1 MAKKV
6 KPVLKSIQYRTLY
19 KRGKKYPLIDDGRED
34 CVCSIYW
41 PDVSAGKQLSFIPA
55 RGADPHEFWCVGQV
69 SIKINIDALKPA
81 RSTRHVT
88 GKSHQFPALIR

>member
-6 KPVLKSIQYRTLY
+6 KPVLKSIQYPGLCIRE
-19 KRGKKYPLIDDGRED
+19 GKNIPLLTMAGKI
-34 CVCSIYW
+34 
-41 PDVSAGKQLSFIPA
+41 VSAVFTGRMFQPGNSCLLYPHE
-55 RGADPHEFWCVGQV
+55 ADPHEFWCVGQV